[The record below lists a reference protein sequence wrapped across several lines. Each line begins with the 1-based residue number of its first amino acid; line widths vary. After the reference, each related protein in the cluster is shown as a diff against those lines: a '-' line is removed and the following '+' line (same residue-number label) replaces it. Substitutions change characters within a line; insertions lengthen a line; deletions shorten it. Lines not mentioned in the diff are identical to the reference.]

1 MTLEDVIEALN
12 IYIYNKR
19 REMHSFASS
28 HLVLQRVL
36 EPHETFKSYKRY
48 SLILWIVVGNDKQ
61 RLLTLQYQYNVK
73 DFPTEECQKN
83 LIKDLETKFITDLLA
98 LIIDGKSPIKDRK
111 ILEDILYEEYLGY
124 CNE

>member
-1 MTLEDVIEALN
+1 
-12 IYIYNKR
+12 
-19 REMHSFASS
+19 MHSFASS

-48 SLILWIVVGNDKQ
+48 SLILWIVVSNDKQ